1 MLIGGV
7 VAYNVG
13 WYYFFG
19 SFSLKDALKTA
30 MEEVKKPYIK
40 DRDNENWDSLMEEER
55 MTEFIK
61 TLVYRGTS
69 KEPLTVICH
78 NESTSEQ

>member
-7 VAYNVG
+7 IAYNVG

-19 SFSLKDALKTA
+19 SFSLKDALKAA
-30 MEEVKKPYIK
+30 MEEVKTPFINVE
-40 DRDNENWDSLMEEER
+40 DNNNWDSLMEEER

-78 NESTSEQ
+78 ESTPEQ